1 MDEIADKNLNNVSN
15 NSIEQVDILT
25 PVDKAKQ
32 IEDEIEM
39 NRDQSVF
46 RESLQLAN
54 GRDEL
59 R

>member
-15 NSIEQVDILT
+15 NSIEQIDILT

>member
-39 NRDQSVF
+39 NRD
-46 RESLQLAN
+46 
-54 GRDEL
+54 
-59 R
+59 

>member
-15 NSIEQVDILT
+15 NSIEQIDILT

-39 NRDQSVF
+39 NRD
-46 RESLQLAN
+46 
-54 GRDEL
+54 
-59 R
+59 